1 MSTRSLLVAGTGGG
15 AGTTVVTAL
24 VVALLRSRGIRVVA
38 CDHSD
43 GTLGGH
49 LADDEGPATRRIAG
63 VDEVRVTD
71 AGRMTTAIADAL
83 EVPDFAL
90 CLVSGSGIAQAEG
103 GRAALAGLLERFG
116 PQARRRI
123 LVVANTTAAAR
134 RRDGETARAILRPD
148 IELPRSP
155 VLGADGPVRPD
166 PADRV
171 LAPTLELVTTRLGEL
186 LALQAPPDED
196 WPTGITRTVRDGA
209 RPSPAQGT
217 APPPETTREQ
227 TAPPTSAGPEQTA
240 GFTTRPAPAPIQS
253 ATAPERPTMPPARSP
268 RPQTGPTPV
277 EPPPPQASRPEVRP
291 SAPQQRSAE
300 GERRPDRTLRPVPAQ
315 GRSAPAD
322 DRPEP
327 NAPTDQQPSRWQDRP
342 ADTGARSPRPQTAPA
357 GPQAGPPRPED
368 EPERPAA
375 QLLRLDPRPAPA
387 DEQPAPGAGRSA
399 AAQTRPDGPQSPSP
413 RPLTQ
418 PHRPVSPAPAPQA
431 GTSPARAA
439 RAAPEPAEQQDD
451 AALTGQERPRR
462 MSALR

>member
-1 MSTRSLLVAGTGGG
+1 M
-15 AGTTVVTAL
+15 
-24 VVALLRSRGIRVVA
+24 
-38 CDHSD
+38 
-43 GTLGGH
+43 
-49 LADDEGPATRRIAG
+49 
-63 VDEVRVTD
+63 
-71 AGRMTTAIADAL
+71 
-83 EVPDFAL
+83 
-90 CLVSGSGIAQAEG
+90 
-103 GRAALAGLLERFG
+103 
-116 PQARRRI
+116 
-123 LVVANTTAAAR
+123 VANTTAAAR

-196 WPTGITRTVRDGA
+196 WPPGITRTVRDGA

-240 GFTTRPAPAPIQS
+240 GFTTRPAPAPTQS
-253 ATAPERPTMPPARSP
+253 ATAPERPTMPP
-268 RPQTGPTPV
+268 
-277 EPPPPQASRPEVRP
+277 
-291 SAPQQRSAE
+291 
-300 GERRPDRTLRPVPAQ
+300 
-315 GRSAPAD
+315 
-322 DRPEP
+322 
-327 NAPTDQQPSRWQDRP
+327 
-342 ADTGARSPRPQTAPA
+342 ARSPRPQTAPA

-375 QLLRLDPRPAPA
+375 QLLRLGPRPAPA

-431 GTSPARAA
+431 GTGPARAA